1 MFRLILIVVVFMNLV
16 FSQELTKEQEFY
28 YNNNK
33 ISIETKTTYFWYYWG
48 SSQTKYFISKG
59 YDNISLEQF
68 GELYGDKELVNKIL
82 FERERNNKGKKKWWF
97 FGGGSA
103 LLIFAQDD
111 GGRVME
117 SARLPAISLFITFAY
132 YHFKYGKTSNLNHKI
147 LPLNQVQDIVELY
160 NSRLLKE
167 IQTGNY

>member
-68 GELYGDKELVNKIL
+68 SELYGDKELVNKIL

-103 LLIFAQDD
+103 LLIFAQDEH
-111 GGRVME
+111 GAVY
-117 SARLPAISLFITFAY
+117 APAGFLALGSFIVFTY
-132 YHFKYGKTSNLNHKI
+132 YHFKYQSLH
-147 LPLNQVQDIVELY
+147 
-160 NSRLLKE
+160 NSYIFQH
-167 IQTGNY
+167 IQ

>member
-1 MFRLILIVVVFMNLV
+1 MFKLIPIVVVFMNLV

-33 ISIETKTTYFWYYWG
+33 ISIEKKTTYFWYYWG
-48 SSQTKYFISKG
+48 SSQTKYFLSKG
-59 YDNISLEQF
+59 YDNIRLEQF
-68 GELYGDKELVNKIL
+68 AELYGDKELLNKIL
-82 FERERNNKGKKKWWF
+82 FEREKNNKGKKKWWF

-111 GGRVME
+111 GGRVIE

-167 IQTGNY
+167 IQTGNF

>member
-1 MFRLILIVVVFMNLV
+1 MFKLIPIVVVFMNLV

-33 ISIETKTTYFWYYWG
+33 ISIEKKTTYFWYYWG
-48 SSQTKYFISKG
+48 SSQTKYLLSKG

-68 GELYGDKELVNKIL
+68 AELYGDKELLNKIL

-103 LLIFAQDD
+103 LLIINQDEH
-111 GGRVME
+111 GAVYPLQGALALG
-117 SARLPAISLFITFAY
+117 SFIVFTY